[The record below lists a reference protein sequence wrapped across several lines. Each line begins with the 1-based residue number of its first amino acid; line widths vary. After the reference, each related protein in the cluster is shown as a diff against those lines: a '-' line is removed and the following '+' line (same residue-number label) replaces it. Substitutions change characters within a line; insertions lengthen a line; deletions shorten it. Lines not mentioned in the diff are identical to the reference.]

1 MHLIKSVIILAHGNA
16 DVEKGFSTNAVLVM
30 PTKASFSP
38 ASGVALR
45 TIKDALCTVGS
56 YVLQVPITLQLL
68 RHVQNAY
75 VCYEAE
81 KEDEA
86 RKSEQ
91 KAAKLKAVNQI
102 ADEEKIKAENC
113 KELKKQE
120 GKCVNELTAVQQLL
134 SKGNSKLTDALM
146 KKTMHKQ

>member
-56 YVLQVPITLQLL
+56 YVLQVPITL
-68 RHVQNAY
+68 
-75 VCYEAE
+75 
-81 KEDEA
+81 
-86 RKSEQ
+86 
-91 KAAKLKAVNQI
+91 
-102 ADEEKIKAENC
+102 
-113 KELKKQE
+113 
-120 GKCVNELTAVQQLL
+120 
-134 SKGNSKLTDALM
+134 
-146 KKTMHKQ
+146 